1 MEQQK
6 KKDRKRALVL
16 SGGGARGAYEVGVW
30 RYLEEVGWKADIVS
44 GSSVGSIN
52 GCLIAMGWSVD
63 EMASFWAS
71 LRKKHIYRYP
81 IWARIK
87 SLLSRMTGGPRR
99 RPSVFDSTPLHRTLR
114 QTIDLDKIR
123 NSKTELVI
131 TATDIERARLQYFVD
146 DEITVKHVLASC
158 SIPVFFPW
166 QEIDGR
172 TYWDGGIMGNTPILP
187 ALNRH
192 AKEIIVVLLAPVFE
206 DKVPLP
212 KNQNEAAA
220 WTLDLATIGA
230 FKALGRYISQRFHLD
245 LEETINTLTEKN
257 YIEVGGYRIG
267 IVAPK
272 SAYSLSSMLDFNLPR
287 LQKAI
292 DNGYN
297 DAKKQLRGFL
307 TDPRPPSR

>member
-1 MEQQK
+1 MNQQR
-6 KKDRKRALVL
+6 KDRKRALVL

-30 RYLEEVGWKADIVS
+30 RYLEEVGWKADIVT

-63 EMASFWAS
+63 QMEAFWAS

-87 SLLSRMTGGPRR
+87 SLFRFITKAPRR

-131 TATDIERARLQYFVD
+131 TATDIERARLQYFVG

-166 QEIDGR
+166 QEVDGK
-172 TYWDGGIMGNTPILP
+172 TYWDGGIMANTPILP

-192 AKEIIVVLLAPVFE
+192 AKEIIVILLAPVFE

-212 KNQNEAAA
+212 KTQNEAAA

-245 LEETINTLTEKN
+245 LEETINTLSEKN

-267 IVAPK
+267 IVAPQ
-272 SAYSLSSMLDFNLPR
+272 SAYSLSSTLDFSRKHLEGGFER
-287 LQKAI
+287 
-292 DNGYN
+292 GYN
-297 DAKKQLRGFL
+297 DAKKQLRRFL
-307 TDPRPPSR
+307 NDPRPPSP